1 MSMGCIG
8 KREIVVYDRSYFT
21 ELIERRL
28 SKRRF
33 QHSLQVARVAEEMA
47 AHYGLD
53 EDKAYITGLLHD
65 YAKGVSGQELMI
77 IAMDNG
83 LIEDEMDLEIPDLLH
98 APVGAW
104 QLQHELGINDEEILN
119 AVSCHTTGAL
129 EMSELDKIIYLADM
143 IEPGRDYPGLERLK
157 CVAGR
162 DLNRGM
168 LLGLESTI
176 RYCLEQER
184 ILHPRTIAVRN
195 YYLRLLKEDF
205 DSEC

>member
-1 MSMGCIG
+1 MNMGYTG
-8 KREIVVYDRSYFT
+8 KNETMGYDREYFT

-33 QHSLQVARVAEEMA
+33 QHSLQVAMVAEQMA
-47 AHYGLD
+47 THYGLD
-53 EDKAYITGLLHD
+53 TEKAYITGLLHD
-65 YAKGVSGQELMI
+65 YAKGVSGQELMQ
-77 IAMDNG
+77 IARDYG

-104 QLQHELGINDEEILN
+104 QLQHELGINDQEILK
-119 AVSCHTTGAL
+119 AVACHTTGAL
-129 EMSELDKIIYLADM
+129 KMSELDKIIYLADM

-157 CVAGR
+157 CVSGR
-162 DLNRGM
+162 DLDHGM

-176 RYCLEQER
+176 RYCLEQGR

-195 YYLRLLKEDF
+195 YYLGLLKD
-205 DSEC
+205 DHGGDC

>member
-1 MSMGCIG
+1 MF
-8 KREIVVYDRSYFT
+8 DRDYIID
-21 ELIERRL
+21 LIQRRL

-33 QHSLQVARVAEEMA
+33 QHSLQVARVAAEMA
-47 AHYGLD
+47 AHYGVD

-65 YAKGVSGQELMI
+65 YAKGVSGQELMQ
-77 IAMDNG
+77 IAQDNG

-104 QLQHELGINDEEILN
+104 QLRHELGIQDEEILQ
-119 AVSCHTTGAL
+119 AVACHTTGAL

-162 DLNRGM
+162 DLDRGM

-176 RYCLEQER
+176 RYCLEQGK

-195 YYLRLLKEDF
+195 YYVRLLKEGYGG
-205 DSEC
+205 EC

>member
-1 MSMGCIG
+1 MFDQDYLTDLT
-8 KREIVVYDRSYFT
+8 R
-21 ELIERRL
+21 RRL

-33 QHSLQVARVAEEMA
+33 QHSMQVARVAAEMA
-47 AHYGLD
+47 THYGLD
-53 EDKAYITGLLHD
+53 VEKAYITGLLHD
-65 YAKGVSGQELMI
+65 YAKGVSGQELMQ
-77 IAMDNG
+77 IAQDNG

-104 QLQHELGINDEEILN
+104 QLRNELGIQDEEILR
-119 AVSCHTTGAL
+119 AVACHTTGAF

-157 CVAGR
+157 CIAGR
-162 DLNRGM
+162 DLDRGM

-176 RYCLEQER
+176 RYCLEQGR

-195 YYLRLLKEDF
+195 YYLRLLKGDCGG
-205 DSEC
+205 EC